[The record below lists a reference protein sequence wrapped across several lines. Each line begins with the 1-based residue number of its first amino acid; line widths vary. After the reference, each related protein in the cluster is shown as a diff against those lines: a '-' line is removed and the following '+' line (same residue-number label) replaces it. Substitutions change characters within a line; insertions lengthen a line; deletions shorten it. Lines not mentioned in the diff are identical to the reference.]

1 MRMNTFSTLKP
12 MSIGFDDFFRY
23 AESLI
28 ENDSNAKFPPY
39 NILRMDEY
47 NFLIELA
54 LAGYSKEDIEI
65 TTHDGLLSVSCSKQA
80 EPTADYTVMHRGI
93 SARAF
98 TKTFTLAD
106 NIIVKGADFLN
117 GMLSIKL
124 ERVVPE
130 EKRPKTISIN

>member
-1 MRMNTFSTLKP
+1 MRLNTFSTLKP
-12 MSIGFDDFFRY
+12 LSIGFDDFFRY
-23 AESLI
+23 AENVL
-28 ENDSNAKFPPY
+28 ENDLNAKFPPY
-39 NILRMDEY
+39 NILRVDEY

-65 TTHDGLLSVSCSKQA
+65 TTHDGLLTVSCSKQQDKDA
-80 EPTADYTVMHRGI
+80 EYAVIHRGI

-98 TKTFTLAD
+98 TKTFSLSE
-106 NIIVKGADFLN
+106 NIIVKDANYNN

-124 ERVVPE
+124 ERILPE